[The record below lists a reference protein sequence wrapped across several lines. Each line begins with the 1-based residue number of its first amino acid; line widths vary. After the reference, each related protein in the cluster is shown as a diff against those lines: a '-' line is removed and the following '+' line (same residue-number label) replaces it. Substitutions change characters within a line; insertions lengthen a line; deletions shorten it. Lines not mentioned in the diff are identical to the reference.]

1 MQTAN
6 PGAPKFYLPQQL
18 PAVLPTHIQRLMGV
32 DYGKKRVGIAV
43 GNTLTAKATPCP
55 TIFAK
60 GVTQIPTIAAQAK
73 TWEVDALVLGIP
85 YHPDGNTHTNTRRA
99 IALGRQ
105 LAQHIQL
112 PVYTVDER
120 YSTTEA
126 LSYDAHDADAI
137 AACIILEQFLNRYCH
152 G

>member
-1 MQTAN
+1 MQAAQQTA
-6 PGAPKFYLPQQL
+6 AALYMPQQL
-18 PAVLPTHIQRLMGV
+18 PNTLPSHIQRLMGV

-55 TIFAK
+55 TIAAQ
-60 GVTQIPTIAAQAK
+60 GNAQIAAIVAQAAQ
-73 TWEVDALVLGIP
+73 WEVHALVLGVP
-85 YHPDGNTHTNTRRA
+85 YHPDGNAHANTRRA
-99 IALGRQ
+99 IALGQQ
-105 LAQHIQL
+105 LAQHAKL

-126 LSYDAHDADAI
+126 LAYDAHDADAI
-137 AACIILEQFLNRYCH
+137 AACIILEQFLNRYCY